1 MSYAK
6 ILQRLP
12 EEWRLPVLEALEAL
26 KEELQEQFAIRRED
40 VRAFIETQKR
50 FEARLEAHDNRL
62 TRLEQTVAGL
72 VETTARLVEE
82 QKEHN
87 RRLERLE
94 EITARLVQVQE
105 EHNERLTRLEETVA
119 QLVETT
125 RQLVKV
131 QEEHNR
137 RLEGLE
143 EAQRE
148 HNRRLE
154 RLEEAQREHNRRL
167 EGLEEA
173 QREHNRRLK
182 RLEEVQNEHT
192 AELKQ
197 IRDKLG
203 SLEGI
208 VLEDHYRRRAH
219 SFFGRWLRNVRVV
232 EWSKLEGQLRASLTP
247 DEYGKVA
254 DLDAIIQGIW
264 QDTGK
269 EIWIALEVS
278 ATVDRTDVERAHER
292 AALLR
297 KAGWPAVPVA
307 AGRATTQGALREA
320 EGLKVVLLQNGR
332 ASGWQEALQAAGVL

>member
-131 QEEHNR
+131 QE
-137 RLEGLE
+137 
-143 EAQRE
+143 
-148 HNRRLE
+148 
-154 RLEEAQREHNRRL
+154 EHNRRL

-307 AGRATTQGALREA
+307 AGRATTQGARREA